1 MRLFGRHK
9 PDRIDE
15 EEHAELLALPYAS
28 GLGWDV
34 ARIRR
39 VRNLEQRGAEFI
51 VRRPAYGN
59 QAVVSLASFP
69 SELELADVVGE
80 VGVGGIYTICE
91 GGRVLGT
98 YRLAGSES
106 PMGTSR
112 QRGAGAV
119 RSFRHRFDEIL
130 ADRLEDALDADPDLA
145 REMIEAAVRSHFHLP
160 MPVAVDRWDELAM
173 EVVKDNPAYQD
184 QLVKA
189 YLRKQGIEVDKPT
202 ADPLDEFIEQII
214 KTNQIRELLGGERG
228 DSSSLGL
235 VLLEAVR
242 AVVDTLNSGQLLDL
256 VRAVQLLRTQAP
268 PSDQASGPPHDEPPA
283 PDEAPVADTSD
294 AAPDPRPE
302 FPPKEP
308 APNETTKTDIPVQP
322 RSSDLT
328 AEGIDLL
335 EAASSV
341 NWQELLQEVRDGP
354 ATFVERAYQVALEAP
369 ETALGRVF
377 RTVRDNDTPT
387 VVGVLRQ
394 ARTFLLE
401 DPFRATI
408 IKDQGQAG
416 FDAAMQI
423 SNFFSTDAGVQWLA
437 GARQM
442 ALGLGIDDGED
453 GREGHEGVGGGSE
466 RPIFEEGQTK

>member
-39 VRNLEQRGAEFI
+39 VRDLEQRGAEFI
-51 VRRPAYGN
+51 VRRPAFGN
-59 QAVVSLASFP
+59 QAVLSLANFP
-69 SELELADVVGE
+69 SELELADVVGDP
-80 VGVGGIYTICE
+80 GVGGIYTICE

-106 PMGTSR
+106 PIGSSG
-112 QRGAGAV
+112 QRGDGAV
-119 RSFRHRFDEIL
+119 RSFRHRVDEVL

-145 REMIEAAVRSHFHLP
+145 REMIEAAVRSHLHLP
-160 MPVAVDRWDELAM
+160 LPVAVDRWDVLAM
-173 EVVKDNPAYQD
+173 ELVKDNPAYQD

-214 KTNQIRELLGGERG
+214 KTNEIRELLGGERG
-228 DSSSLGL
+228 GSGSLGL

-268 PSDQASGPPHDEPPA
+268 PTDQASGPPHDEPPA
-283 PDEAPVADTSD
+283 PDEPPVADTSE
-294 AAPDPRPE
+294 ASQDPGPE
-302 FPPKEP
+302 VPLKEP
-308 APNETTKTDIPVQP
+308 APNETTKTDKPARP

-328 AEGIDLL
+328 AEGVDLL

-341 NWQELLQEVRDGP
+341 NWQEVLQEIQDGP
-354 ATFVERAYQVALEAP
+354 ATFVERAYQAALEAP
-369 ETALGRVF
+369 ETAIGRVF
-377 RTVRDNDTPT
+377 RTVRDNDTST
-387 VVGVLRQ
+387 VVRAVR
-394 ARTFLLE
+394 RVRPSLLE

-408 IKDQGQAG
+408 IKEQGQAG
-416 FDAAMQI
+416 YDAAMQI
-423 SNFFSTDAGVQWLA
+423 TDFFTTDAGVQWLA
-437 GARQM
+437 SVRQI
-442 ALGLGIDDGED
+442 ALGLGID
-453 GREGHEGVGGGSE
+453 GREGGREAVGGGSE
-466 RPIFEEGQTK
+466 QPIFEEGQTK